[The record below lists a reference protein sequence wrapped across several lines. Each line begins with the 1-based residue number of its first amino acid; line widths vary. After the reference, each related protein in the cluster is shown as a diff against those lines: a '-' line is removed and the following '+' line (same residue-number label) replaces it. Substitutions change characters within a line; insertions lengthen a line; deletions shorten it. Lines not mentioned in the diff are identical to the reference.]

1 VTRTVRTKKILHV
14 ISSASVGGAESCYL
28 EMVSGCIRLGYDV
41 YAVCMPG
48 GDLAGMTR
56 ELFGAGRE
64 KKVFEIAM
72 RDNADILALWRLY
85 KHIRELKPDLCHL
98 HMNRATLLGALAS
111 RFCGTAS
118 IGTIQ
123 GEVRPLYASFPD
135 HLTFCSRN
143 VADFVRSRSATVA
156 AKSSFFLYN
165 KIDTGKISALAA
177 GGGRE
182 FLKSE
187 FGIPENAF
195 VLCEVARLHPNKGQR
210 FFIDAVARNISNI
223 PNIYGIVVG
232 GEDGGYLAGLKK
244 QAEKLG
250 IAERII
256 FAGTRHDVPKI
267 LKGSDLF
274 VLPSLQEGIPVT
286 IMESLAIGL
295 PVLAFDVG
303 GISELCVTQSGRED
317 FIEFAPR
324 GDALALNEKVGRIFR
339 DYDKYKK
346 AARKA
351 EVHIKADFDAAS
363 YMRDVDAIYRH
374 IFSGRK

>member
-1 VTRTVRTKKILHV
+1 M

-28 EMVSGCIRLGYDV
+28 EMISGCLRLGYDV
-41 YAVCMPG
+41 FAVCMPG
-48 GDLAGMTR
+48 GDLAKMTR
-56 ELFGAGRE
+56 DLFDDDHE

-85 KHIRELKPDLCHL
+85 KLIRELKPDLCHL

-111 RFCGTAS
+111 RFCGAAS
-118 IGTIQ
+118 VGTIQ
-123 GEVRPLYASFPD
+123 GEVRPIYASFPD
-135 HLTFCSRN
+135 HLTFCSKN
-143 VADFVRSRSATVA
+143 VADFVRSRSGTVA

-165 KIDTGKISALAA
+165 KIDTKKILTISA
-177 GGGRE
+177 GGGRA
-182 FLKSE
+182 FLKNE
-187 FGIPENAF
+187 FGIPEDAF

-210 FFIDAVARNISNI
+210 FFIDAVAGNISNI

-232 GEDGGYLAGLKK
+232 GGEDVGYLEGLKK

-250 IAERII
+250 IAGRIV

-267 LKGSDLF
+267 LKGADLF

-286 IMESLAIGL
+286 IMESLAMGL

-303 GISELCVTQSGRED
+303 GISELCATPGGFEKY
-317 FIEFAPR
+317 IEFVEP
-324 GDALALNEKVGRIFR
+324 GDTVSLNEKVGRIFL
-339 DYDKYKK
+339 DYDIYKNTAEK
-346 AARKA
+346 AA
-351 EVHIKADFDAAS
+351 VHIKTNFDAGS
-363 YMRDVDAIYRH
+363 YIRDVDAIYRH